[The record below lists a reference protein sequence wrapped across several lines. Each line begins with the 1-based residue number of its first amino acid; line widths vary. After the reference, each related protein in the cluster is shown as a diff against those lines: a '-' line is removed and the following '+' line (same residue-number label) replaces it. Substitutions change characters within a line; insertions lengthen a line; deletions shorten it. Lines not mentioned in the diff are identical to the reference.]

1 MKQSKMT
8 LIALV
13 IILIGLALCTIHI
26 VYADNQNSKEASSND
41 LGFMQQSFDTKQVE
55 HTSKTKLTSY
65 DKSGQQSDATGNLS
79 DLSGNLTTNNS
90 TGSNSL
96 GNYSEIVGGS
106 ETKIPKG
113 LGKKH
118 SYTSWQSVN
127 SSNKDAF
134 KLVKKTGLHFD
145 NEGFAKIRG
154 RYVVICTK
162 VFGDVGDYV
171 DFYKENGTVI
181 PCIIGDIKNSSNKWG
196 TSNGKDVLDF
206 FVDRATW
213 YPVDEGGNQQLDS
226 VSFKIQ
232 EDDLEEICDYFEK
245 LTEYFDNI
253 QNNNSK
259 VTSIENIIKKLNT
272 IGNALETGNKQ
283 LTLVVMIVL
292 CFIFYF
298 AFKFVFPIYVIAL
311 AMFTIYNVKLSS
323 KIYTTSL
330 LRKVIEDNISAIEQM
345 YRDKALAQLNQ
356 EKRELEESYKETKNE
371 LENELS
377 DTKNKLES
385 ILMSAK
391 ERFTYDDDKL
401 RENQNNLLIVNK
413 NKKSELERLKLQ
425 EKQKYDSLLKELEV
439 TKQQFDQAADNLKN
453 KYINFDKVGDS
464 YVMDKD
470 FLLDIDAV
478 TKKPKFF
485 EFNFGSN
492 LFIYS
497 DITDVINFIK
507 LFVVQVR
514 ARLKPSC
521 INMTI
526 FDDKFMGRD
535 YLCFKETEDD
545 KYDNIMR
552 LLINKEELKNYVGEL
567 SELSITRTTNIKREF
582 NNIIEYNNFM
592 LSQNSLPESYTF
604 FFVQD
609 IVLNTLLET
618 TFRQILLNGS
628 DLGIYPFV
636 FLSMENFSQGGNDA
650 KELIKYFDNIYT
662 FDQDATHQYE
672 GSNTI
677 LKRKAKDFVLERILG
692 EES

>member
-1 MKQSKMT
+1 MNTDKKQQEVLSYDDLKIKLTNLQRDLAKCRENIENYERQSKHLEHEELNIKQSFERT
-8 LIALV
+8 LSEESNKELNQYVNNLSAPVANKVTELEDELLELEDRFKEEMSKFSKEDLTDYYYSESEMLEDVHKALAMLNERLTN
-13 IILIGLALCTIHI
+13 LIGERF
-26 VYADNQNSKEASSND
+26 QKE
-41 LGFMQQSFDTKQVE
+41 L
-55 HTSKTKLTSY
+55 
-65 DKSGQQSDATGNLS
+65 
-79 DLSGNLTTNNS
+79 
-90 TGSNSL
+90 
-96 GNYSEIVGGS
+96 
-106 ETKIPKG
+106 
-113 LGKKH
+113 
-118 SYTSWQSVN
+118 
-127 SSNKDAF
+127 
-134 KLVKKTGLHFD
+134 
-145 NEGFAKIRG
+145 
-154 RYVVICTK
+154 
-162 VFGDVGDYV
+162 
-171 DFYKENGTVI
+171 
-181 PCIIGDIKNSSNKWG
+181 
-196 TSNGKDVLDF
+196 
-206 FVDRATW
+206 
-213 YPVDEGGNQQLDS
+213 NQQLDS
-226 VSFKIQ
+226 VSFKLQ
-232 EDDLEEICDYFEK
+232 ADDLEEICDYFEK

-259 VTSIENIIKKLNT
+259 VTSIENIVKKLNT

-283 LTLVVMIVL
+283 LTLVVMLVL

>member
-1 MKQSKMT
+1 MHKLNVDMNTDKKQQEVLSYDDLKIKLTNLQRDLAKCRENIENYERQSKHLEHEELNIKQSFERT
-8 LIALV
+8 LSEESNKELNQYVNNLSAPVANKVTELEDELLELEDRFKEEMSKLSKEDLTDYYYSESEMLEDIHKALAMLNERL
-13 IILIGLALCTIHI
+13 INLIGERF
-26 VYADNQNSKEASSND
+26 QKE
-41 LGFMQQSFDTKQVE
+41 L
-55 HTSKTKLTSY
+55 
-65 DKSGQQSDATGNLS
+65 
-79 DLSGNLTTNNS
+79 
-90 TGSNSL
+90 
-96 GNYSEIVGGS
+96 
-106 ETKIPKG
+106 
-113 LGKKH
+113 
-118 SYTSWQSVN
+118 
-127 SSNKDAF
+127 
-134 KLVKKTGLHFD
+134 
-145 NEGFAKIRG
+145 
-154 RYVVICTK
+154 
-162 VFGDVGDYV
+162 
-171 DFYKENGTVI
+171 
-181 PCIIGDIKNSSNKWG
+181 
-196 TSNGKDVLDF
+196 
-206 FVDRATW
+206 
-213 YPVDEGGNQQLDS
+213 NQQLDS

-259 VTSIENIIKKLNT
+259 VTSIENIVKKLNT

-283 LTLVVMIVL
+283 LTLVVMLVL

>member
-1 MKQSKMT
+1 MNTDKKQQEVLSYDDLKIKLTNLQRDLAKCRENIENYERQSKHLEHEELNIKQSFERT
-8 LIALV
+8 LSEESNKELNQYVNNLSAPVANKVTELEDELLELEDRFKEEMSKFSKEDLTDYYYSESEMLEDVHKALAMLNERLTN
-13 IILIGLALCTIHI
+13 LIGERF
-26 VYADNQNSKEASSND
+26 QKE
-41 LGFMQQSFDTKQVE
+41 L
-55 HTSKTKLTSY
+55 
-65 DKSGQQSDATGNLS
+65 
-79 DLSGNLTTNNS
+79 
-90 TGSNSL
+90 
-96 GNYSEIVGGS
+96 
-106 ETKIPKG
+106 
-113 LGKKH
+113 
-118 SYTSWQSVN
+118 
-127 SSNKDAF
+127 
-134 KLVKKTGLHFD
+134 
-145 NEGFAKIRG
+145 
-154 RYVVICTK
+154 
-162 VFGDVGDYV
+162 
-171 DFYKENGTVI
+171 
-181 PCIIGDIKNSSNKWG
+181 
-196 TSNGKDVLDF
+196 
-206 FVDRATW
+206 
-213 YPVDEGGNQQLDS
+213 NQQLDS

-232 EDDLEEICDYFEK
+232 ADDLEEICDYFEK

-259 VTSIENIIKKLNT
+259 VTSIENIVKKLNT

-283 LTLVVMIVL
+283 LTLVVMLVL

-677 LKRKAKDFVLERILG
+677 LNRKAKDFVLERILG

>member
-1 MKQSKMT
+1 MNTDKKQQEVLSYDDLKIKLTNLQRDLAKCRENIENYERQSKHLEHEELNIKQSFERT
-8 LIALV
+8 LSEESNKELNQYVNNLSAPVANKVTELEDELLELEDRFKEEMSKFSKEDLTDYYYSESEMLEDVHKALAMLNERLTN
-13 IILIGLALCTIHI
+13 LIGERF
-26 VYADNQNSKEASSND
+26 QKE
-41 LGFMQQSFDTKQVE
+41 L
-55 HTSKTKLTSY
+55 
-65 DKSGQQSDATGNLS
+65 
-79 DLSGNLTTNNS
+79 
-90 TGSNSL
+90 
-96 GNYSEIVGGS
+96 
-106 ETKIPKG
+106 
-113 LGKKH
+113 
-118 SYTSWQSVN
+118 
-127 SSNKDAF
+127 
-134 KLVKKTGLHFD
+134 
-145 NEGFAKIRG
+145 
-154 RYVVICTK
+154 
-162 VFGDVGDYV
+162 
-171 DFYKENGTVI
+171 
-181 PCIIGDIKNSSNKWG
+181 
-196 TSNGKDVLDF
+196 
-206 FVDRATW
+206 
-213 YPVDEGGNQQLDS
+213 NQQLDS

-232 EDDLEEICDYFEK
+232 ADDLEEICDYFEK

-259 VTSIENIIKKLNT
+259 VTSIENIVKKLNT

-283 LTLVVMIVL
+283 LTLVVMLVL

-609 IVLNTLLET
+609 IVFNTLLET

>member
-1 MKQSKMT
+1 MHKLNVDMNTDKKQQEVLSYDDLKIKLTNLQRDLAKCRENIENYERQSKHLEHEELNIKQSFERT
-8 LIALV
+8 LSEESNKELNQYVNNLSAPVANKVTELEDELLELEDRFKEEMSKFSKEDLTDYYYSESEMLEDVHKALAMLNERLTN
-13 IILIGLALCTIHI
+13 LIGERF
-26 VYADNQNSKEASSND
+26 QKE
-41 LGFMQQSFDTKQVE
+41 L
-55 HTSKTKLTSY
+55 
-65 DKSGQQSDATGNLS
+65 
-79 DLSGNLTTNNS
+79 
-90 TGSNSL
+90 
-96 GNYSEIVGGS
+96 
-106 ETKIPKG
+106 
-113 LGKKH
+113 
-118 SYTSWQSVN
+118 
-127 SSNKDAF
+127 
-134 KLVKKTGLHFD
+134 
-145 NEGFAKIRG
+145 
-154 RYVVICTK
+154 
-162 VFGDVGDYV
+162 
-171 DFYKENGTVI
+171 
-181 PCIIGDIKNSSNKWG
+181 
-196 TSNGKDVLDF
+196 
-206 FVDRATW
+206 
-213 YPVDEGGNQQLDS
+213 NQQLDS

-259 VTSIENIIKKLNT
+259 VTSIENIVKKLNT

-283 LTLVVMIVL
+283 LTLVVMLVL

-345 YRDKALAQLNQ
+345 YREKALAQLNQ

-636 FLSMENFSQGGNDA
+636 FLGMENFSQGGNDA

>member
-1 MKQSKMT
+1 MHKLNVDMNTDKKQQEVLSYDDLKIKLTNLQRDLAKCRENIENYERQSKHLEHEELNIKQSFERT
-8 LIALV
+8 LSEESNKELNQYVNNLSAPVANKVTELEDELLELEDRFKEEMSKFSKEDLTDYYYSESEMLEDVHKALAMLNERLTN
-13 IILIGLALCTIHI
+13 LIGERF
-26 VYADNQNSKEASSND
+26 QKE
-41 LGFMQQSFDTKQVE
+41 L
-55 HTSKTKLTSY
+55 
-65 DKSGQQSDATGNLS
+65 
-79 DLSGNLTTNNS
+79 
-90 TGSNSL
+90 
-96 GNYSEIVGGS
+96 
-106 ETKIPKG
+106 
-113 LGKKH
+113 
-118 SYTSWQSVN
+118 
-127 SSNKDAF
+127 
-134 KLVKKTGLHFD
+134 
-145 NEGFAKIRG
+145 
-154 RYVVICTK
+154 
-162 VFGDVGDYV
+162 
-171 DFYKENGTVI
+171 
-181 PCIIGDIKNSSNKWG
+181 
-196 TSNGKDVLDF
+196 
-206 FVDRATW
+206 
-213 YPVDEGGNQQLDS
+213 NQQLDS

-259 VTSIENIIKKLNT
+259 VTSIENIVKKLNT

-283 LTLVVMIVL
+283 LTLVVMLVL

-413 NKKSELERLKLQ
+413 NKKSELERLKLH

>member
-1 MKQSKMT
+1 MNTDKNQQEVLSYDDLKIKLTNLQRDLAKCRENIENYERQSKHLEHEELNIKQSFERT
-8 LIALV
+8 LSEESNKELNQYVNNLSAPVANKVTELEDELLELEDRFKEEMSKFSKEDLTDYYYSESEMLEDVHKALAMLNERLTN
-13 IILIGLALCTIHI
+13 LIGERF
-26 VYADNQNSKEASSND
+26 QKE
-41 LGFMQQSFDTKQVE
+41 L
-55 HTSKTKLTSY
+55 
-65 DKSGQQSDATGNLS
+65 
-79 DLSGNLTTNNS
+79 
-90 TGSNSL
+90 
-96 GNYSEIVGGS
+96 
-106 ETKIPKG
+106 
-113 LGKKH
+113 
-118 SYTSWQSVN
+118 
-127 SSNKDAF
+127 
-134 KLVKKTGLHFD
+134 
-145 NEGFAKIRG
+145 
-154 RYVVICTK
+154 
-162 VFGDVGDYV
+162 
-171 DFYKENGTVI
+171 
-181 PCIIGDIKNSSNKWG
+181 
-196 TSNGKDVLDF
+196 
-206 FVDRATW
+206 
-213 YPVDEGGNQQLDS
+213 NQQLDS

-283 LTLVVMIVL
+283 LTLVVMLVL

>member
-1 MKQSKMT
+1 MNTDKKQQEVLSYDDLKIKLTNLQRDLAKCRENIENYERQSKHLEHEELNIKQSFERT
-8 LIALV
+8 LSEESNKELNQYVNNLSAPVANKVTELEDELLELEDRFKEEMSKFSKEDLTDYYYSESEMLEDVHKALAMLNERLTN
-13 IILIGLALCTIHI
+13 LIGERF
-26 VYADNQNSKEASSND
+26 QKE
-41 LGFMQQSFDTKQVE
+41 L
-55 HTSKTKLTSY
+55 
-65 DKSGQQSDATGNLS
+65 
-79 DLSGNLTTNNS
+79 
-90 TGSNSL
+90 
-96 GNYSEIVGGS
+96 
-106 ETKIPKG
+106 
-113 LGKKH
+113 
-118 SYTSWQSVN
+118 
-127 SSNKDAF
+127 
-134 KLVKKTGLHFD
+134 
-145 NEGFAKIRG
+145 
-154 RYVVICTK
+154 
-162 VFGDVGDYV
+162 
-171 DFYKENGTVI
+171 
-181 PCIIGDIKNSSNKWG
+181 
-196 TSNGKDVLDF
+196 
-206 FVDRATW
+206 
-213 YPVDEGGNQQLDS
+213 NQQLDS

-259 VTSIENIIKKLNT
+259 VTSIENIVKKLNT

-283 LTLVVMIVL
+283 LTLVVMLVL

-677 LKRKAKDFVLERILG
+677 LKRKAKDFVLERIIG

>member
-1 MKQSKMT
+1 MHKLNVDMNTDKKQQEVLSYDDLKIKLTNLQRDLAKCRENIENYERQSKHLEHEELNIKQSFERT
-8 LIALV
+8 LSEESNKELNQYVNNLSAPVANKVTELEDELLELEDRFKEEMSKFSKEDLTDYYYSESEMLEDVHKALAMLNERLTN
-13 IILIGLALCTIHI
+13 LIGERF
-26 VYADNQNSKEASSND
+26 QKE
-41 LGFMQQSFDTKQVE
+41 L
-55 HTSKTKLTSY
+55 
-65 DKSGQQSDATGNLS
+65 
-79 DLSGNLTTNNS
+79 
-90 TGSNSL
+90 
-96 GNYSEIVGGS
+96 
-106 ETKIPKG
+106 
-113 LGKKH
+113 
-118 SYTSWQSVN
+118 
-127 SSNKDAF
+127 
-134 KLVKKTGLHFD
+134 
-145 NEGFAKIRG
+145 
-154 RYVVICTK
+154 
-162 VFGDVGDYV
+162 
-171 DFYKENGTVI
+171 
-181 PCIIGDIKNSSNKWG
+181 
-196 TSNGKDVLDF
+196 
-206 FVDRATW
+206 
-213 YPVDEGGNQQLDS
+213 NQQLDS

-232 EDDLEEICDYFEK
+232 ADDLEEICDYFEK

-259 VTSIENIIKKLNT
+259 VTSIENIVKKLNT

-283 LTLVVMIVL
+283 LTLVVMLVL

-636 FLSMENFSQGGNDA
+636 FLSMENLSQGGNDA

>member
-1 MKQSKMT
+1 MNTDKKQQEVLSYDDLKIKLTNLQRDLAKCRENIENYERQSKHLEHEELNIKQSFERT
-8 LIALV
+8 LSEESNKELNQYVNNLSAPVANKVTELEDELLELEDRFKEEMSKLSKEDLTDYYYSESEMLEDIHKALAMLNERL
-13 IILIGLALCTIHI
+13 INLIGERF
-26 VYADNQNSKEASSND
+26 QKE
-41 LGFMQQSFDTKQVE
+41 LK
-55 HTSKTKLTSY
+55 
-65 DKSGQQSDATGNLS
+65 
-79 DLSGNLTTNNS
+79 
-90 TGSNSL
+90 
-96 GNYSEIVGGS
+96 
-106 ETKIPKG
+106 
-113 LGKKH
+113 
-118 SYTSWQSVN
+118 
-127 SSNKDAF
+127 
-134 KLVKKTGLHFD
+134 
-145 NEGFAKIRG
+145 
-154 RYVVICTK
+154 
-162 VFGDVGDYV
+162 
-171 DFYKENGTVI
+171 
-181 PCIIGDIKNSSNKWG
+181 
-196 TSNGKDVLDF
+196 
-206 FVDRATW
+206 
-213 YPVDEGGNQQLDS
+213 QQLDS

-259 VTSIENIIKKLNT
+259 VTSIENIVKKLNT

-283 LTLVVMIVL
+283 LTLVVMLVL

>member
-1 MKQSKMT
+1 MHKLNVDMNTDKKQQEVLSYDDLKIKLTNLQRDLAKCRENIENYERQSKHLEHEELNIKQSFERT
-8 LIALV
+8 LSEESNKELNQYVNNLSAPVANKVTELEDELLELEDRFKEEMSKFSKEDLTDYYYSESEMLEDVHKALAMLNERL
-13 IILIGLALCTIHI
+13 INLIGERF
-26 VYADNQNSKEASSND
+26 QKE
-41 LGFMQQSFDTKQVE
+41 L
-55 HTSKTKLTSY
+55 
-65 DKSGQQSDATGNLS
+65 
-79 DLSGNLTTNNS
+79 
-90 TGSNSL
+90 
-96 GNYSEIVGGS
+96 
-106 ETKIPKG
+106 
-113 LGKKH
+113 
-118 SYTSWQSVN
+118 
-127 SSNKDAF
+127 
-134 KLVKKTGLHFD
+134 
-145 NEGFAKIRG
+145 
-154 RYVVICTK
+154 
-162 VFGDVGDYV
+162 
-171 DFYKENGTVI
+171 
-181 PCIIGDIKNSSNKWG
+181 
-196 TSNGKDVLDF
+196 
-206 FVDRATW
+206 
-213 YPVDEGGNQQLDS
+213 NQQLDS

-259 VTSIENIIKKLNT
+259 VTSIENIVKKLNT

-283 LTLVVMIVL
+283 LTLVVMLVL

-345 YRDKALAQLNQ
+345 YREKALAQLNQ

-592 LSQNSLPESYTF
+592 ISQNSLPESYTF

>member
-1 MKQSKMT
+1 MHKLNVDMNTDKKQQEVLSYDDLKIKLTNLQRDLAKCRENIENYERQSKHLEHEELNIKQSFERT
-8 LIALV
+8 LSEESNKELNQYVNNLSAPVANKVTELEDELLELEDRFKEEMSKLSKEDLTDYYYSESEMLEDIHKALAMLNERL
-13 IILIGLALCTIHI
+13 INLIGERF
-26 VYADNQNSKEASSND
+26 QKE
-41 LGFMQQSFDTKQVE
+41 L
-55 HTSKTKLTSY
+55 
-65 DKSGQQSDATGNLS
+65 
-79 DLSGNLTTNNS
+79 
-90 TGSNSL
+90 
-96 GNYSEIVGGS
+96 
-106 ETKIPKG
+106 
-113 LGKKH
+113 
-118 SYTSWQSVN
+118 
-127 SSNKDAF
+127 
-134 KLVKKTGLHFD
+134 
-145 NEGFAKIRG
+145 
-154 RYVVICTK
+154 
-162 VFGDVGDYV
+162 
-171 DFYKENGTVI
+171 
-181 PCIIGDIKNSSNKWG
+181 
-196 TSNGKDVLDF
+196 
-206 FVDRATW
+206 
-213 YPVDEGGNQQLDS
+213 NQQLDS

-259 VTSIENIIKKLNT
+259 VTSIENIVKKLNT

-283 LTLVVMIVL
+283 LTLVVMLVL

-345 YRDKALAQLNQ
+345 YREKALAQLNQ

-636 FLSMENFSQGGNDA
+636 FLSMENISQGGNDA

>member
-1 MKQSKMT
+1 MHKLNVDMNTDKKQQEVLSYDDLKIKLTNLQRDLAKCRENIENYERQSKHLEHEELNIKQSFERT
-8 LIALV
+8 LSEESNKELNQYVNNLSAPVANKVTELEDELLELEDRFKEEMSKFSKEDLTDYYYSESEMLEDVHKALAMLNERLTN
-13 IILIGLALCTIHI
+13 LIGERF
-26 VYADNQNSKEASSND
+26 QKE
-41 LGFMQQSFDTKQVE
+41 L
-55 HTSKTKLTSY
+55 
-65 DKSGQQSDATGNLS
+65 
-79 DLSGNLTTNNS
+79 
-90 TGSNSL
+90 
-96 GNYSEIVGGS
+96 
-106 ETKIPKG
+106 
-113 LGKKH
+113 
-118 SYTSWQSVN
+118 
-127 SSNKDAF
+127 
-134 KLVKKTGLHFD
+134 
-145 NEGFAKIRG
+145 
-154 RYVVICTK
+154 
-162 VFGDVGDYV
+162 
-171 DFYKENGTVI
+171 
-181 PCIIGDIKNSSNKWG
+181 
-196 TSNGKDVLDF
+196 
-206 FVDRATW
+206 
-213 YPVDEGGNQQLDS
+213 NQQLDS

-232 EDDLEEICDYFEK
+232 ADDLEEICDYFEK

-259 VTSIENIIKKLNT
+259 VTSIENIVKKLNT

-283 LTLVVMIVL
+283 LTLVVMLVL

-298 AFKFVFPIYVIAL
+298 AFKFVFPIYVIVL

>member
-1 MKQSKMT
+1 MHKLNVDMNTDKKQQEVLSYDDLKIKLTNLQRDLAKCRENIENYERQSKHLEHEELNIKQSFERT
-8 LIALV
+8 LSEESNKELNQYVNNLSAPVANKVTELEDELLELEDRFKEEMSKFSKEDLTDYYYSESEMLEDVHKALAMLNERLTN
-13 IILIGLALCTIHI
+13 LIGERF
-26 VYADNQNSKEASSND
+26 QKE
-41 LGFMQQSFDTKQVE
+41 L
-55 HTSKTKLTSY
+55 
-65 DKSGQQSDATGNLS
+65 
-79 DLSGNLTTNNS
+79 
-90 TGSNSL
+90 
-96 GNYSEIVGGS
+96 
-106 ETKIPKG
+106 
-113 LGKKH
+113 
-118 SYTSWQSVN
+118 
-127 SSNKDAF
+127 
-134 KLVKKTGLHFD
+134 
-145 NEGFAKIRG
+145 
-154 RYVVICTK
+154 
-162 VFGDVGDYV
+162 
-171 DFYKENGTVI
+171 
-181 PCIIGDIKNSSNKWG
+181 
-196 TSNGKDVLDF
+196 
-206 FVDRATW
+206 
-213 YPVDEGGNQQLDS
+213 NQQLDS

-232 EDDLEEICDYFEK
+232 ADDLEEICDYFEK

-259 VTSIENIIKKLNT
+259 VTSIENIVKKLNT

-283 LTLVVMIVL
+283 LTLVVMLVL

-356 EKRELEESYKETKNE
+356 EKRELEEGYKETKNE